1 MSINRQLPAPAIRV
15 CQNDLLVVDVTN
27 GMGGT
32 STTLHW
38 HGLHQR
44 GTPFYDGVPFINQ
57 CPIDFA
63 TTFRYTM
70 WASEAGTQWYH
81 SHTGHHKSNGLYGS
95 LIIGRP
101 DALEPNRDYYDE
113 DLAEHVILVSDSM

>member
-1 MSINRQLPAPAIRV
+1 MSINRQLPAPPLRV

-44 GTPFYDGVPFINQ
+44 NTPFYDGVPFINQ

-63 TTFRYTM
+63 NTFRYTM
-70 WASEAGTQWYH
+70 WASEAGTQWYC
-81 SHTGHHKSNGLYGS
+81 KIVRIPMIYLY
-95 LIIGRP
+95 LI
-101 DALEPNRDYYDE
+101 
-113 DLAEHVILVSDSM
+113 